1 MSCHESND
9 RLDSIRSFETV
20 ATESGRSIPL
30 NVPPACEPQA
40 PVPTSL
46 GLTFSGSE
54 TATRK
59 DAALEAA
66 TDGVLTFKLIVQLL
80 RHRLNV
86 AWSFPLSPN
95 QLYHDH
101 ALLSG
106 RLSGRPRSP
115 GPVPGRSWELK

>member
-9 RLDSIRSFETV
+9 RLDSIRLFETV

-30 NVPPACEPQA
+30 NVPLPASPKP

-46 GLTFSGSE
+46 GLTFSGFE

-66 TDGVLTFKLIVQLL
+66 TDSVLTGSTNAG
-80 RHRLNV
+80 H
-86 AWSFPLSPN
+86 
-95 QLYHDH
+95 
-101 ALLSG
+101 SG
-106 RLSGRPRSP
+106 DDEAAERSA
-115 GPVPGRSWELK
+115 